1 MGSPSDGMKSALFRA
16 APGGWVF
23 RSPNPWVFGDTPH
36 YLVNDAQK
44 AQIEAIVAPTS
55 TGCRRGCAD
64 CRGAHGLGGCGGDFH
79 VGVVRSREPDTGRHR
94 CDGRSH
100 RPCRLIALLPIA
112 AVIQR
117 RRLGPVL
124 AGAAL
129 KLSGFRM
136 RSAAERASG
145 YASQAIAQ
153 GFVATLFACFVASFA
168 LLIHLVTRHFVFD
181 GYVALWGFVAISFGF
196 ASFTWYRQLLGKA
209 AILEGVRGP
218 QKGPMKWI
226 GLSGVVLICA
236 LALLYLAVGPSEAW
250 SALAVGRAPFAGTVT
265 VSVVGK
271 ATEDLA
277 RKRALEACRTAKT
290 GSAARLACAVVATFH
305 RECFAFAGAEW
316 AIAVDEQ
323 SARKAATAK
332 CSGDRRR
339 VISGCGIRIVWK

>member
-1 MGSPSDGMKSALFRA
+1 
-16 APGGWVF
+16 
-23 RSPNPWVFGDTPH
+23 
-36 YLVNDAQK
+36 
-44 AQIEAIVAPTS
+44 
-55 TGCRRGCAD
+55 
-64 CRGAHGLGGCGGDFH
+64 
-79 VGVVRSREPDTGRHR
+79 
-94 CDGRSH
+94 
-100 RPCRLIALLPIA
+100 
-112 AVIQR
+112 
-117 RRLGPVL
+117 VL
-124 AGAAL
+124 
-129 KLSGFRM
+129 
-136 RSAAERASG
+136 
-145 YASQAIAQ
+145 
-153 GFVATLFACFVASFA
+153 T
-168 LLIHLVTRHFVFD
+168 HLVTRHFVFD

-196 ASFTWYRQLLGKA
+196 ASFLWHRQLLGKA
-209 AILEGVRGP
+209 DILEGVRGP

-226 GLSGVVLICA
+226 GLSSVVLICA

-339 VISGCGIRIVWK
+339 VISGCGIRTVWK